1 MNMKFE
7 IDDLKVTIGGVDEI
21 VYVSGELEFSVHSE
35 GQEGTYW
42 DPPMDDD
49 FGVDCVYYEDILRT
63 SDVVLPKPELEELLD
78 EAVKGWFEGPK
89 GQDLLQS
96 QADAEKDSS
105 YLEYQLYHMSFDD

>member
-7 IDDLKVTIGGVDEI
+7 IDDLKVTIGGVDEV

-35 GQEGTYW
+35 GQVGTYW

-63 SDVVLPKPELEELLD
+63 SDVILPKPELEALLD
-78 EAVKGWFEGPK
+78 EAVKGWFEGPT

-96 QADAEKDSS
+96 AADEEKESS
-105 YLEYQLYHMSFDD
+105 MLDYKLSLMNYE

>member
-7 IDDLKVTIGGVDEI
+7 IDDLKVSICGVDEI
-21 VYVSGELEFSVHSE
+21 VYVSGEVCFSVHSE

-42 DPPMDDD
+42 DPPMADV
-49 FGVDCVYYEDILRT
+49 FGVDCVYCKEVIKCDDDKVINEWT
-63 SDVVLPKPELEELLD
+63 DNVEEC
-78 EAVKGWFEGPK
+78 VKGWFEGPV

-105 YLEYQLYHMSFDD
+105 YLEYQLAHMSYED